1 MALKRI
7 DDKDGKDLVVPFYR
21 VEIHVHRV
29 NGIDVRDNLQLDTVF
44 RKQDLDLSL
53 SNTNDLLAA
62 VGQPPI
68 EEVNNA

>member
-29 NGIDVRDNLQLDTVF
+29 DGIDVQDNLQLDTVF
-44 RKQDLDLSL
+44 KKQDLDLSL
-53 SNTNDLLAA
+53 ENTNNLLTVA
-62 VGQPPI
+62 GQPSL
-68 EEVNNA
+68 E